1 MTLSPFILIM
11 LESSLQMEMSEPRIS
26 SWKFGMWHIQPSGQ
40 VVSTG
45 GYSGLLW
52 LPLFSEL
59 GE

>member
-1 MTLSPFILIM
+1 MLMTLSPFILIM
-11 LESSLQMEMSEPRIS
+11 LESSLQIS

-45 GYSGLLW
+45 GYSGLLR